1 MGTSLEERERRAIAG
16 IQKIRFFPLAV
27 VGGDGSYLI
36 LEDGRRVLDLSGTWG
51 AATLGYSHPAIS
63 EAVSRAVDGM
73 AGAST
78 ISSTSEP
85 SVCLAEELLGL
96 VPGNNDHRVWF
107 GHCGSE
113 ANDAMIRA
121 VTGATG
127 RGRFVSFI
135 GGTHGGFTG
144 GMSVSG
150 YDALLLNT
158 ASTARTGQIYVP
170 YPDPYRPPFPGD
182 VGQQVLDYFEYLLR
196 TMAPPEQ
203 IAGVIIEGVM
213 CDGGDVVPPPGFL
226 AGLAELCKRHGILLI
241 FDEVKVGLGR
251 TGTFHS
257 FDAEGVVPDL
267 ISYGKALGGG
277 LPLGA
282 LVGPAEIMDDPRGL
296 TVTTTQGNP
305 VAASAGRAVL
315 RTITEERLW
324 ENAKDRGDQLI
335 EGLRQLANKHP
346 LIGDVRG
353 RGLIVGIDLVTDR
366 ATKEPAAR
374 ECAKAVFRA
383 QELGAVMFYVGGG
396 SNVIELTPPITL
408 SAEEAEEG
416 LQILD
421 QALDDVEQ
429 GRVTDETVAAY
440 AGW

>member
-1 MGTSLEERERRAIAG
+1 MGMSLSERENNVIAG
-16 IQKIRFFPLAV
+16 IQKVRFYPLPV

-36 LEDGRRVLDLSGTWG
+36 LEDGRRVLDMSATWG
-51 AATLGYSHPAIS
+51 AAALGYSHPAVA
-63 EAVSRAVDGM
+63 EAVSRAVEGM
-73 AGAST
+73 AGLSS
-78 ISSTSEP
+78 ICSTSEP
-85 SVCLAEELLGL
+85 SVCLAEELLDL
-96 VPGNNDHRVWF
+96 VPGENNRRVWF

-121 VTGATG
+121 VPAATG

-135 GGTHGGFTG
+135 GGMHGGFSG
-144 GMSVSG
+144 AMSVSG
-150 YDALLLNT
+150 YDALMLNT
-158 ASTARTGQIYVP
+158 ASTARSGQIYVP

-182 VGQQVLDYFEYLLR
+182 VGQGVLDYFEYLLG
-196 TMAPPEQ
+196 TMAPPHQ

-213 CDGGDVVPPPGFL
+213 CDSGDVVPPPGFL
-226 AGLAELCKRHGILLI
+226 AGLSEMCKRHGILLI
-241 FDEVKVGLGR
+241 FDEIKVGLGR
-251 TGTFHS
+251 TGSFHS

-282 LVGPAEIMDDPRGL
+282 LVGPADIMNDPHGL
-296 TVTTTQGNP
+296 TVTTTMGNP

-315 RTITEERLW
+315 RTITEGRLW
-324 ENAKDRGDQLI
+324 ENAEARGKQLI

-353 RGLIVGIDLVTDR
+353 RGLVIGVDLVTDR
-366 ATKEPAAR
+366 ASKEPAR
-374 ECAKAVFRA
+374 KQCAKTIFRA
-383 QELGAVMFYVGGG
+383 QELGVVFFYVGRG

-408 SAEEAEEG
+408 SEAEAEEA
-416 LQILD
+416 LQVLD

-429 GRVTDETVAAY
+429 GRVSDAAVAEY
-440 AGW
+440 TGY

>member
-1 MGTSLEERERRAIAG
+1 MSMSLSERENKVIAG
-16 IQKIRFFPLAV
+16 IQKVRFFPLPV

-36 LEDGRRVLDLSGTWG
+36 LEDGRRVLDMSATWG
-51 AATLGYSHPAIS
+51 AATLGYNHPGVT
-63 EAVSRAVDGM
+63 EAVCRAVDGM
-73 AGAST
+73 AGVSS
-78 ISSTSEP
+78 ICSTSEP
-85 SVCLAEELLGL
+85 SVCLAEELLDL
-96 VPGNNDHRVWF
+96 VPGGEGRRVWF

-113 ANDAMIRA
+113 ANDAMTRA
-121 VTGATG
+121 VPAATG

-144 GMSVSG
+144 GISVSG

-158 ASTARTGQIYVP
+158 ASTARSGQIYLP

-226 AGLAELCKRHGILLI
+226 AGLSELCKRHGILLI

-251 TGTFHS
+251 TGAFHS

-282 LVGPAEIMDDPRGL
+282 LVGPADIMDNPRGL
-296 TVTTTQGNP
+296 TITTTQGNP

-315 RTITEERLW
+315 RAISEGRLW
-324 ENAKDRGDQLI
+324 ENAEARGNQLI

-353 RGLIVGIDLVTDR
+353 RGLVIGVDLVTDR
-366 ATKEPAAR
+366 ASKEPAASQ
-374 ECAKAVFRA
+374 CAKTVFRA
-383 QELGAVMFYVGGG
+383 QELGAVFFYVGGG

-408 SAEEAEEG
+408 SETEAEEG

-429 GRVTDETVAAY
+429 GRVSDAAVAEY